1 MQFNN
6 TTFPFFLK
14 DFAAH
19 IQQVSTFNANV
30 QIIKQYCPTDS
41 TRENN
46 RAFAVLD
53 DLHIMSAEYMEKLL
67 NADRELEKLLK
78 LIPFSNEPI
87 SR

>member
-1 MQFNN
+1 MKSNN
-6 TTFPFFLK
+6 TTFSFFLK

-19 IQQVSTFNANV
+19 IEQVSTFNDKV
-30 QIIKQYCPTDS
+30 QIVKQYCPADS

-53 DLHIMSAEYMEKLL
+53 DLHTISTEYLEKLL

-78 LIPFSNEPI
+78 LIPFSNEPTN
-87 SR
+87 